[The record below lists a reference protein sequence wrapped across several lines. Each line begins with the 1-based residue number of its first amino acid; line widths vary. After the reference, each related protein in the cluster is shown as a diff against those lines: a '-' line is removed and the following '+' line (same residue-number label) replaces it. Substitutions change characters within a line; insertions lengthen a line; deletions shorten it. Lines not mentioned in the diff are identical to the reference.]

1 MHVIFFFFNFLK
13 TYNKV
18 IICITHGHFR
28 SINEIKMN
36 NSIYNT
42 KLIAKALIPTCCVC
56 KQRIMDSSKIEKK
69 KNYSHKKYKDLC
81 GSILG
86 LYPLRRNFH

>member
-1 MHVIFFFFNFLK
+1 MCTFFKKKILK
-13 TYNKV
+13 IYNKV
-18 IICITHGHFR
+18 VICITHGHFR

-56 KQRIMDSSKIEKK
+56 KQRIMGSSKIERKK
-69 KNYSHKKYKDLC
+69 KIIHT
-81 GSILG
+81 
-86 LYPLRRNFH
+86 RNIKIYVVQS